1 MTFLI
6 QVVNLTFV
14 VGLLTGLVAG
24 CGVGVVVNR
33 AWRHRWRKR
42 FYRYER
48 AEADRF
54 ARDLDQWIEEIESE
68 IRGEQPCHRA
78 HELP

>member
-6 QVVNLTFV
+6 QIVNLTFV
-14 VGLLTGLVAG
+14 VGLLTGLVGG
-24 CGVGVVVNR
+24 CGAGLIVTR

-42 FYRYER
+42 FYRNER
-48 AEADRF
+48 AEAERF

-68 IRGEQPCHRA
+68 MRGEQP
-78 HELP
+78 